1 MKPKLCAAG
10 TTLRDQINER
20 FSDRD
25 KTSDGWVADARHMSA
40 GTSDHIPDAKTGI
53 VRGIDTDRDL
63 SGKAKP
69 DIMPYLADQ
78 LRVCAKRDKRIKYI
92 IFNSRIASAKS
103 LWRWRTYR
111 GVNPHTKHCHVS
123 FTAKGDNDPRPFN
136 IPLLEIN

>member
-53 VRGIDTDRDL
+53 VRGMDTDRDL

-69 DIMPYLADQ
+69 DLMPYLADQ
-78 LRVCAKRDKRIKYI
+78 LRVWAKTDKRIAYI
-92 IFNSRIASAKS
+92 IFDGRIASSKKKWA
-103 LWRWRTYR
+103 WRAYTGY
-111 GVNPHTKHCHVS
+111 NKHNHHMHIS
-123 FTAKGDNDPRPFN
+123 FTLKGDTDGKKFD
-136 IPLLEIN
+136 IPLLKGN

>member
-10 TTLRDQINER
+10 TTLRDQVNER

-25 KTSDGWVADARHMSA
+25 TRSDGWVADARHMSA
-40 GTSDHIPDAKTGI
+40 GTSDHIPDAKTGV
-53 VRGIDTDRDL
+53 VRGLDIDRDL
-63 SGKAKP
+63 SNKAKP
-69 DIMPYLADQ
+69 DLMPYFADQ

-123 FTAKGDNDPRPFN
+123 FTAKGDNDPKPFN

>member
-10 TTLRDQINER
+10 TTLRNQINER
-20 FSDRD
+20 FSDRLKD
-25 KTSDGWVADARHMSA
+25 SDGWVADARHMSA

-53 VRGIDTDRDL
+53 VRGLDTDRDL

-69 DIMPYLADQ
+69 DLMPYLADQ
-78 LRVCAKRDKRIKYI
+78 LRICAKTDKRVKYI
-92 IFNSRIASAKS
+92 IFDHKIASAKS

-136 IPLLEIN
+136 IPLLEN

>member
-1 MKPKLCAAG
+1 MKPNLSKAAH
-10 TTLRDQINER
+10 TLREQVNLAYP
-20 FSDRD
+20 DRD
-25 KTSDGWVADARHMSA
+25 KTSDGWLGDASHSLRP
-40 GTSDHIPDAKTGI
+40 SDHNPAAPSGV
-53 VRGIDTDRDL
+53 VRAIDLDRDL
-63 SGKAKP
+63 FTNSKP
-69 DIMPYLADQ
+69 DRMPYLADQ
-78 LRVCAKRDKRIKYI
+78 IRICAKKDKRISYI

>member
-1 MKPKLCAAG
+1 MKPHLSKAAH
-10 TTLRDQINER
+10 TLREQVN
-20 FSDRD
+20 SAYPDRD
-25 KTSDGWVADARHMSA
+25 KTSDGWLGDASHSQRP
-40 GTSDHIPDAKTGI
+40 SDHNPAAPSGV
-53 VRGIDTDRDL
+53 VRAIDLDRDL
-63 SGKAKP
+63 FTNSKP
-69 DIMPYLADQ
+69 DRMPYLADQ
-78 LRVCAKRDKRIKYI
+78 IRVCAKKDKRISYV

>member
-1 MKPKLCAAG
+1 MKPHLSKAAH
-10 TTLRDQINER
+10 TLREQVN
-20 FSDRD
+20 SAYPDRN
-25 KTSDGWVADARHMSA
+25 TRSDGWVADARHMSA

-53 VRGIDTDRDL
+53 VRGLDIDRDL

-69 DIMPYLADQ
+69 DLMPYFADQ

-92 IFNSRIASAKS
+92 IFNSRICSAKS

-111 GVNPHTKHCHVS
+111 GVNPHAKHCHVS

-136 IPLLEIN
+136 IPLLEKP